1 MAKRGSHVTEQ
12 RLVFGE
18 IAGQYDEAR
27 PSYPAE
33 LFDAVMAFGA
43 LSAGDH
49 ALEIGAGTGKATMA
63 WAERG
68 LRVHTL
74 EPSAPMAAVLRGK
87 GVDAE
92 EVTFEDWQVRS
103 RAFRLVCAAQAW
115 HWVHGE
121 DRYEKVAAAIAP
133 GGAVAFFWN
142 KGRDLEGAL
151 QRDNDAMYARY
162 APEMTSSIGS
172 WDLDWV
178 RDDLDACGA
187 FEPTVTR
194 VFSWEC
200 TYTHDEWLRLLGT
213 HSDHRM
219 LREEQRT
226 QLHAAVGN
234 VIDAYGG
241 VVDVVYDTM
250 LFLSRRA

>member
-1 MAKRGSHVTEQ
+1 MTEQ

-18 IAGQYDEAR
+18 IAAQYDEAR

-33 LFDAVMAFGA
+33 LFDAVMEFGS
-43 LSAGDH
+43 LSSGDH
-49 ALEIGAGTGKATMA
+49 ALEIGAGTGKATMGFVA
-63 WAERG
+63 RG
-68 LRVHTL
+68 LRVHAL
-74 EPSAPMAAVLRGK
+74 EPTAGMAAVLRAK
-87 GVDAE
+87 GVEAE
-92 EVTFEDWQVRS
+92 EVTFEDWRVRPG
-103 RAFRLVCAAQAW
+103 AFRMVCAAQAW

-121 DRYEKVAAAIAP
+121 DRYEKVAAALAP

-142 KGRDLEGAL
+142 KGRELEGAL

-162 APEMTSSIGS
+162 APEMTSSVSG
-172 WDLDWV
+172 WVLDWV
-178 RDDLDACGA
+178 AEELDACGA

-200 TYTHDEWLRLLGT
+200 TYTRDEWLRLLGT

-219 LREEQRT
+219 LSEEQRT

-234 VIDAYGG
+234 MIDAHDC